1 MLSKSLTLMTD
12 YIAISMLNDFIFCP
26 YSIYLHNVYMETDE
40 TMYHAT
46 PQTRGRSVHETVDKK
61 TASNRA
67 DDVLALPV
75 YSEEYGLMGKI
86 DLYKRKERKLIERKY
101 QLKRIYQ
108 GLIYQLWAQML
119 CLKEMGHEVEELAFY
134 EISTNKMI
142 PVKMPAE
149 EELRQFKRFIERF
162 RLYNPDET
170 GFTVNSNKCR
180 HCIYCNLCDKT
191 TENNVYQ

>member
-1 MLSKSLTLMTD
+1 
-12 YIAISMLNDFIFCP
+12 
-26 YSIYLHNVYMETDE
+26 METDE

-46 PQTRGRSVHETVDKK
+46 PQIRGRSVHETIDKK

-67 DDVLALPV
+67 DDILSLPV

-86 DLYKRKERKLIERKY
+86 DVYKRNICKLIERKY
-101 QLKRIYQ
+101 QLKRIFQ
-108 GLIYQLWAQML
+108 GQIYQLWAQML
-119 CLKEMGHEVEELAFY
+119 CMKEMGYDVKELAFY

-142 PVKMPAE
+142 PIKMPDK
-149 EELRQFKRFIERF
+149 EELSMFKHFIERF
-162 RLYNPDET
+162 RKYNPEET
-170 GFTVNSNKCR
+170 AFPINPSKCR